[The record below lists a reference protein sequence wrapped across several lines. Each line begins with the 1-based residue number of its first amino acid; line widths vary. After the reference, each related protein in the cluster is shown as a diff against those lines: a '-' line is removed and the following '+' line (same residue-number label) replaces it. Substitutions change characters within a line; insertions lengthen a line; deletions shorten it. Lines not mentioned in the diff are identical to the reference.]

1 MDIKT
6 ALVAWNCRLREWAGM
21 IQDCKRHPEDMSVKQ
36 WCDAHSITV
45 ANYYYQMKEVRKPLL
60 MRSVECWLHTK
71 PAAVPKVI
79 NGRLCFSGIMRALN
93 HFILL
98 SNVNGST
105 VSKSAIT
112 SKHTGWFSNIWKLFT
127 IQNEFTAIVT
137 LCRLMNL
144 SEYMKE
150 HILRRSFWQVKM
162 GRNFSF

>member
-79 NGRLCFSGIMRALN
+79 NGRLCFSGIMHALN
-93 HFILL
+93 PFILL
-98 SNVNGST
+98 SNVNGSIALKFAT
-105 VSKSAIT
+105 ISRHT
-112 SKHTGWFSNIWKLFT
+112 SWFLNIRKLST
-127 IQNEFTAIVT
+127 IRNEFIAIAT
-137 LCRLMNL
+137 ICRQTN
-144 SEYMKE
+144 SNECMKE
-150 HILRRSFWQVKM
+150 RTLRLSFWQVKM
-162 GRNFSF
+162 GRIFSF